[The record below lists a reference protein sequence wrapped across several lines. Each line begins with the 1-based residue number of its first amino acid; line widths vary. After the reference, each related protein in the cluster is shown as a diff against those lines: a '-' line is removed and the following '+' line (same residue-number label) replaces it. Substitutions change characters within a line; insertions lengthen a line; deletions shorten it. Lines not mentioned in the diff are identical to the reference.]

1 MSSQKGRENR
11 PHRKSKVSRATSI
24 VPGLVGPKPRPMA

>member
-1 MSSQKGRENR
+1 MSSYKGRENR

-24 VPGLVGPKPRPMA
+24 DPGLVGPKPRQIA